1 MEKELLPRENDQ
13 VPDLSIIIL
22 CAGEGNRLKKIT
34 KILPKPLIKIELLN
48 NVSILDNSITDLLK
62 IGVNQIAIVI
72 GHLGQKI
79 RAHITSIKEGNLSLR
94 NKILIIDSENQYK
107 LGPLYSF
114 LSITKYEAFF
124 NNHNYYI
131 LIPGDT
137 IFDFNILE
145 EILLTIMKLIKTDDD
160 YSYIFYRNIEV
171 KELKKYYEIYRTV
184 SIGQIEKSGSLEILK
199 KFIIT
204 NLKEI
209 ALKIKINQIIPII
222 ALSYKTINDLLLLNS
237 EIPSKTLWESLNLYI
252 EKGNT
257 IRALK
262 IENNSNFYDIDSE
275 KDLIFLKKRKDNRC
289 SD

>member
-1 MEKELLPRENDQ
+1 MEKELLPRENNP

-22 CAGEGNRLKKIT
+22 CAGEGTRLKKIT
-34 KILPKPLIKIELLN
+34 KTLPKPLIKIELLN
-48 NVSILDNSITDLLK
+48 NISILDNSITDLLK
-62 IGVNQIAIVI
+62 IGVNQIALVI

-79 RAHITSIKEGNLSLR
+79 RAHITSIKEGDLSLR
-94 NKILIIDSENQYK
+94 DKILIIDSENQYK

-114 LSITKYEAFF
+114 LSITKYETFF

-131 LIPGDT
+131 LMPGDT

-145 EILLTIMKLIKTDDD
+145 ESLLTIMKLIKTDDD

-171 KELKKYYEIYRTV
+171 KELKRYYEIYRTV

>member
-1 MEKELLPRENDQ
+1 MEKELLPRENNP

-22 CAGEGNRLKKIT
+22 CAGEGTRLKKIT
-34 KILPKPLIKIELLN
+34 KTLPKPLIKIELLN
-48 NVSILDNSITDLLK
+48 NISILDNSITDLLK
-62 IGVNQIAIVI
+62 IGVNQIALVI

-79 RAHITSIKEGNLSLR
+79 RAHITSIKEGDLSLR
-94 NKILIIDSENQYK
+94 DKILIIDSENQYK

-114 LSITKYEAFF
+114 LSITKYETFF

-160 YSYIFYRNIEV
+160 YSCIFYRNIEV
-171 KELKKYYEIYRTV
+171 KELKRYYEIYRTV

-262 IENNSNFYDIDSE
+262 IESNSNFYDIDSE
-275 KDLIFLKKRKDNRC
+275 VDLKFLKKRKKGQ
-289 SD
+289 